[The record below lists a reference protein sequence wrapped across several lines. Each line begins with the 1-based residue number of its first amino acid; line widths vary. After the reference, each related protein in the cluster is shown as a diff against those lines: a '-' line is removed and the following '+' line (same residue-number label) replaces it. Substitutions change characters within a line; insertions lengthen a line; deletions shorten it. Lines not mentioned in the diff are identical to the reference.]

1 MGNSMGKTANKRHR
15 HNKTM
20 RRGGAG
26 KGAKLT
32 KGQIEGI
39 IKFEKTNKYHD
50 RSEEDFGKMSKEL
63 EKMRFDIPFGQDKN
77 VWLRKNITTY
87 QIAKGRQN

>member
-20 RRGGAG
+20 RRGGA

-32 KGQIEGI
+32 KGQIEDI

-50 RSEEDFGKMSKEL
+50 RSEEDFEKMAKEL
-63 EKMRFDIPFGQDKN
+63 AKMHFDIPVGQDKN

-87 QIAKGRQN
+87 QIAHGRQKK